1 MKKIFLSIMILLC
14 ALFVTAPQHVS
25 AAFAERPVGFV
36 VIDKSGNVDGQ
47 VYSSWRE
54 VVKWAYHFP
63 DYKITDSSLPQ
74 QNVAAALR
82 DDVKVTD
89 TLLAS
94 LAEQSQVDVLV
105 VAVVYDMN
113 DYITSGGFGFRDDS
127 STYVRVEAAVDLYVY
142 KKDGNKFLKDRIRE
156 RELRE
161 MGNYERPEH
170 TIRMAISKLV
180 NTMEGRPIIGSGN

>member
-1 MKKIFLSIMILLC
+1 MKKLILSIMILFC
-14 ALFVTAPQHVS
+14 ALFITAPQQVS

-36 VIDKSGNVDGQ
+36 VIDKSGNVNGQ
-47 VYSSWRE
+47 VYSSWRQ

-63 DYKITDSSLPQ
+63 DYKITDDSLPQ
-74 QNVAAALR
+74 QTVAAALR
-82 DDVKVTD
+82 EDVKVTD

-94 LAEQSQVDVLV
+94 LAEQSKVDVLV

-127 STYVRVEAAVDLYVY
+127 STYVRIEAAADLYVY

-156 RELRE
+156 RDLCE
-161 MGNYERPEH
+161 MGNYEKPEH

-180 NTMEGRPIIGSGN
+180 NTMENRPIIGSVH